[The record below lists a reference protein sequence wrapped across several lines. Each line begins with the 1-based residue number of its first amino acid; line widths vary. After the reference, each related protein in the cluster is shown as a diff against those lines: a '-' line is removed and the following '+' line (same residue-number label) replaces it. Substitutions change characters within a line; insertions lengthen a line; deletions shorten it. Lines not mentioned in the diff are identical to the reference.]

1 MHINC
6 ITQYACRILMLT
18 PVFSPGVM
26 AAAGGMNE
34 EQLQQMMEQMQAM
47 QACIA
52 KIDKADMERLDAR
65 VEAVQMEIDALCTAG
80 RRDQAQE
87 RTIARGREMMDS
99 KEVEEMIKCGE
110 MAQQMI
116 EQMDFLNQESKDEL
130 QNLHVCDNRE

>member
-6 ITQYACRILMLT
+6 LTQYACRVVMLL

-26 AAAGGMNE
+26 AAAGEMND

-52 KIDKADMERLDAR
+52 KIDQADMDRLAAR
-65 VEAVQMEIDALCTAG
+65 AEAVQMEIDALCTAG

-87 RTIARGREMMDS
+87 RAIARGREMMDS